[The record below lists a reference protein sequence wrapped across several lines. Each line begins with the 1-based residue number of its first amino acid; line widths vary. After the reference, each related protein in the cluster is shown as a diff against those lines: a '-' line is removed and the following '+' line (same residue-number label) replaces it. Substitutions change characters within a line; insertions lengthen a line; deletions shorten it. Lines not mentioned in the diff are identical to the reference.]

1 MAIAPCLAYQTKPGI
16 IFSISPSARTCFDSF
31 TTRSCRVNYYKT
43 SWLRSHRVSSMF
55 RCRTTKFRNLVSL
68 RSRRPAFTR
77 PAFPSKPLRL
87 LLPVLPPLLS
97 QEKVPP
103 RAQGG
108 SAIALTCASSPH
120 RQRFF
125 FTRRRPRL
133 PRRSA
138 TRTIFRLR
146 TSKHCTLWTQLHKV
160 CYTPGRTIFW
170 RHKSQNRP
178 MWTRLR
184 YMYQS

>member
-1 MAIAPCLAYQTKPGI
+1 
-16 IFSISPSARTCFDSF
+16 
-31 TTRSCRVNYYKT
+31 
-43 SWLRSHRVSSMF
+43 MF

-77 PAFPSKPLRL
+77 PAFPSKPSAPARVTNRL

-108 SAIALTCASSPH
+108 YAMALRCASAPP
-120 RQRFF
+120 RRRFF
-125 FTRRRPRL
+125 VARRRARL

-138 TRTIFRLR
+138 TRTIFWLR
-146 TSKHCTLWTQLHKV
+146 TSKHCTRWMQLRQV

-170 RHKSQNRP
+170 LRNVGRSLSRTILWPRASQIFWPRFHNLCRTSSRAISLHVP
-178 MWTRLR
+178 ELHPVDSAS
-184 YMYQS
+184 QHVPI